1 MSEAIEI
8 CHLGDTIDPHSGTP
22 LHVQVRRLIR
32 QKALDGVLVD
42 GDGRLRTENELSN
55 IFGVSRITVRNALRA
70 LVDEGLFSR
79 TRGRGTFLR
88 SPGIE
93 NWGGTLNG
101 FVEAGHEAGFEPGG
115 EILAQGMTKTF
126 PPAIGEALGQKVLFE
141 LRRLRLANGLPVAV
155 EHAFYPPEV
164 GVDLQGRDLRLA
176 AVYRIIED
184 DLNLTVKEAKQS
196 LSATLADANLGRH
209 LQVAVG
215 SPLITVER
223 LTTDVEDR
231 PLEHLS
237 AVYVPDRYRFSIT
250 LARRRA
256 D

>member
-1 MSEAIEI
+1 MSAVDELRKIGEAI
-8 CHLGDTIDPHSGTP
+8 DPTSGTP
-22 LHVQVRRLIR
+22 LHVQVRRVIR
-32 QKALDGVLVD
+32 EKALDGVLVD
-42 GDGRLRTENELSN
+42 EDGRLKTETELGD

-93 NWGGTLNG
+93 KWGGTLTG
-101 FVEAGHEAGFEPGG
+101 FVESGQESGFDPGG
-115 EILAQGMTKTF
+115 VILAQGMTKDI
-126 PPAIGEALGQKVLFE
+126 PAAVAEALDATVVFE
-141 LRRLRLANGLPVAV
+141 LRRLRLANDLPVAV
-155 EHAFYPPEV
+155 EHAFYPPEI
-164 GVDLQGRDLRLA
+164 GVDLQNRDLSKA
-176 AVYRIIED
+176 AVYRFLED
-184 DLNLTVKEAKQS
+184 DLGLTVKEARQT
-196 LSATLADANLGRH
+196 LSATVADAELAQH
-209 LQVAVG
+209 LDVAQL

-223 LTTDVEDR
+223 LTADIDDR
-231 PLEHLS
+231 PLEFLS

>member
-1 MSEAIEI
+1 MKDAIKG
-8 CHLGDTIDPHSGTP
+8 HKLGDMLDHDSATP

-32 QKALDGVLVD
+32 QNAVDGVLID
-42 GDGRLRTENELSN
+42 SNGRLSTENELIE
-55 IFGVSRITVRNALRA
+55 IFRVSRITVRNALRA

-79 TRGRGTFLR
+79 TRGRGTFLQ

-93 NWGGTLNG
+93 NWGGTLTG
-101 FVEAGHEAGFEPGG
+101 FVEAGHEAGFDPDG

-126 PPAIGEALGQKVLFE
+126 PRAVGEALSEKVLFE
-141 LRRLRLANGLPVAV
+141 LRRLRLANGMPLAV
-155 EHAFYPPEV
+155 EHAFYPPEI
-164 GVDLQGRDLRLA
+164 GVDLQSRDLRLA

-184 DLNLTVKEAKQS
+184 DLNLTVKEAHQS
-196 LSATLADANLGRH
+196 LSATLADADTARH
-209 LQVAVG
+209 LQIEQG

-223 LTTDVEDR
+223 LTTDVNDR

-237 AVYVPDRYRFSIT
+237 AAYVPDRYSFSIT